1 MSLTLTNYWWL
12 LIWLFVGGAI
22 CNYFPKRREV
32 LGDRVVTRWDI
43 WPAIL
48 LVLPYIV
55 WAGFRGD
62 WADTGL
68 YRAGF
73 LNRTESLSSI
83 PAVFLGDGKDPGFT
97 VLMILLRV
105 FIGDSDKVFF
115 LIVAAFQMF
124 CIAATYRRFSENF
137 WLCIFLFVVSTDYM
151 SWMHN
156 GIRQFIA
163 ATVIFACFDLL
174 LKKRFVPLICI
185 ILLVST
191 IHGSALLMIPI
202 IFVVQGHAWNVKTIL
217 TLALTMVIVVFIERF
232 TPILNSLLQDTQYD
246 NMMTNGIW
254 ENDDGTSIIRVLV
267 YSVPA
272 LLSLLGLK
280 QLRRANDPVINICVN
295 CSIVTMAIYL
305 VSAVSSGIYIG
316 RIPIYTTLQG
326 YMALPWLIDHIFERK
341 SAQLMYVITI
351 VLFVLFFFFQMHFV
365 WGLV

>member
-1 MSLTLTNYWWL
+1 MSLQLTNYWWL
-12 LIWLFVGGAI
+12 LIWLFLGGAI
-22 CNYFPKRREV
+22 CSYFPKRREV
-32 LGDRVVTRWDI
+32 LGDQIVTRWDI
-43 WPAIL
+43 WPAII
-48 LVLPYIV
+48 LVLPYII
-55 WAGFRGD
+55 WAGYRGD

-73 LNRTESLSSI
+73 LNRTEPMSAIPSI
-83 PAVFLGDGKDPGFT
+83 FAGDGKDPGFT
-97 VLMILLRV
+97 VLMILLKG
-105 FIGDSDKVFF
+105 FIGNSDKLFF
-115 LIVAAFQMF
+115 MIVAAFHM
-124 CIAATYRRFSENF
+124 
-137 WLCIFLFVVSTDYM
+137 LCIGEIYRKFSTNYWFCVFLFVASTDYM

-163 ATVIFACFDLL
+163 VTAIFACFDWL
-174 LKKRFVPLICI
+174 LKKRFIPLVGV

-202 IFVVQGHAWNVKTIL
+202 IFIVQGEAWNIKTIL
-217 TLALTMVIVVFIERF
+217 TLILTMVVVIFIDRF
-232 TPILNSLLQDTQYD
+232 TPVLNNLLQDTQYD

-254 ENDDGTSIIRVLV
+254 ENDDGTSMIRVLV

-280 QLRRANDPVINICVN
+280 HIRRANDPIINISVN
-295 CSIVTMAIYL
+295 CAIVTMAIYL

-326 YMALPWLIDHIFERK
+326 YMALPWLIDHIFDKK
-341 SAQLMYVITI
+341 SAQLMYVLT
-351 VLFVLFFFFQMHFV
+351 VVMFVLFFFFQMHFV